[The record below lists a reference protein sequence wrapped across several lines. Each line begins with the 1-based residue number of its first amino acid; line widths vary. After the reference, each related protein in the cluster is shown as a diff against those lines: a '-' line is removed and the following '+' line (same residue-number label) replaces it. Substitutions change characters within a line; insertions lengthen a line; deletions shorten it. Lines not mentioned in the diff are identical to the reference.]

1 MFFIFFNICFFNYN
15 QSVFDESK
23 KLVQVNFISFCKNQ
37 LIFIDIVIYTFH
49 HTHEPRKSE
58 ALKIELPCNLG
69 KMKKLRFKC
78 T

>member
-1 MFFIFFNICFFNYN
+1 MFSYFSTFVFLNYN

-37 LIFIDIVIYTFH
+37 PIFIDTVIYTFH